1 LPNKTADGT
10 LSRSKIASIQE
21 ISNFPEAEFTKPA
34 VALDLPVRD
43 GYARPT
49 LVGLN
54 VFLIERAQQFP
65 EVLGIRTEDPMLGQ
79 KAVAGLRLTEQ
90 RVAIAKA
97 LGASA
102 AMGEDA
108 GTTAVA
114 DTD

>member
-1 LPNKTADGT
+1 
-10 LSRSKIASIQE
+10 
-21 ISNFPEAEFTKPA
+21 
-34 VALDLPVRD
+34 
-43 GYARPT
+43 
-49 LVGLN
+49 
-54 VFLIERAQQFP
+54 
-65 EVLGIRTEDPMLGQ
+65 
-79 KAVAGLRLTEQ
+79 LRLTEQ